1 MESLQLY
8 ATIYQ
13 VYIHPLQLQGLVIC
27 AASWVYPGDAVSLAS
42 SVTKLI
48 YRVFPIN
55 TKTMEAVAS
64 SEEDLELRFQ
74 RAAARMRSNTSL
86 RLSNDQKLLLYGYFK
101 QVWLDY
107 MDLAVC
113 ASFYTFTSVLPLC
126 RPMKVLATHQSLDS
140 LTSQVVQ
147 NGQLHIKHD

>member
-27 AASWVYPGDAVSLAS
+27 AASWVYPGDAASLAS
-42 SVTKLI
+42 GVTKLI

-55 TKTMEAVAS
+55 TKTMEAITS

-113 ASFYTFTSVLPLC
+113 ASFYICTTFV
-126 RPMKVLATHQSLDS
+126 
-140 LTSQVVQ
+140 
-147 NGQLHIKHD
+147 

>member
-27 AASWVYPGDAVSLAS
+27 AASWVYPGDNVSLTS
-42 SVTKLI
+42 GVTKLI

-55 TKTMEAVAS
+55 TKTMEAVAN

-101 QVWLDY
+101 QV
-107 MDLAVC
+107 
-113 ASFYTFTSVLPLC
+113 
-126 RPMKVLATHQSLDS
+126 
-140 LTSQVVQ
+140 
-147 NGQLHIKHD
+147 

>member
-1 MESLQLY
+1 
-8 ATIYQ
+8 
-13 VYIHPLQLQGLVIC
+13 
-27 AASWVYPGDAVSLAS
+27 
-42 SVTKLI
+42 
-48 YRVFPIN
+48 
-55 TKTMEAVAS
+55 MEAITS

-113 ASFYTFTSVLPLC
+113 ASFYICTT
-126 RPMKVLATHQSLDS
+126 
-140 LTSQVVQ
+140 LTCV
-147 NGQLHIKHD
+147 GQ